1 MPKDHDDPSSQT
13 SSPTLPPP
21 PPPPHT
27 HIPARLSLDFHRD
40 SDATGGGGSAF
51 DMSSILSMVQ
61 RLDSRDG
68 AGSAHSYEMVSG
80 EADDDARYFGRGGN
94 EGAGIGNSGVL
105 VDRSTPTS
113 PLIVTN
119 HWKGDLGTQ
128 LDGGT
133 DRHWEHVSVGDSAG
147 AAGETRQE
155 RRDNAG
161 MEGQKPDL
169 SGGAPRSHSSSN
181 DHHQD
186 YREEDIHPA
195 LRPGH
200 QEGSYLA
207 GGDFFR
213 DFDGVHYTPEG
224 ATPPPLSV
232 TAPPHANHFN
242 PEHSSHLHNSQ
253 LRPQQELRP
262 TSYASAGTSISES
275 SRDSGF
281 VYYPAPVPAVLNL
294 PPLMAKDGK
303 ARNRLTK
310 VQKRA
315 SQQVLSD
322 VAAGD
327 DKSGNRRSVF
337 LGESNDARTSP
348 GTAEPDPAPPRKL
361 DEQRL
366 SKLPPALRASAFF
379 DSMQSAG
386 AHSVA
391 PELKESSAV
400 ATLDSI
406 LDASANAPAAAFT
419 DHPMTGTSS
428 TSHLP
433 MRNEYRNSVAM
444 TVMLHPGESPR
455 SSVDG
460 GGSGEAQQQQQLRNS
475 HSFEVST
482 NNDTPPL
489 GPGGETLPT
498 TLLAELESRKQQQ
511 KSRTRTAASAFPSG
525 IRSTL
530 LELDAVAQVQA
541 RSRRQKRPHLA
552 WEEPEE
558 EGAEDDEDVP
568 LGLLYHQGH
577 VSRGM
582 HRGGRDEDVPL
593 GLLMQKEMED
603 AEPLSRRR
611 ERLRQQNGHSATSPP
626 QIPQIPVLEVEDEV
640 EEETLAQRMK
650 RLKDT
655 KTKEKRQSKFGDGS
669 LELSFTPAAGS
680 STATPPPEE
689 ETLAQ
694 RRKRLRDEEE
704 RRKLSV
710 EAKAVQAEVR
720 KRASMATILHGQH
733 GGGIGLGG
741 GMMGRSTPMLRPN
754 TGGGGGGGGGGG
766 LVHQIGGSMLR
777 PQMSMGNM
785 HVGGNRGMG
794 MGAMNGMMMP
804 GMPGGMTYGAMA
816 MGGTAGGGVA
826 PLTPQEIAMNNKQ
839 REMVER
845 WRDSVL

>member
-1 MPKDHDDPSSQT
+1 
-13 SSPTLPPP
+13 
-21 PPPPHT
+21 
-27 HIPARLSLDFHRD
+27 
-40 SDATGGGGSAF
+40 
-51 DMSSILSMVQ
+51 MVQ

-68 AGSAHSYEMVSG
+68 TGSAHSYEIISG
-80 EADDDARYFGRGGN
+80 DIDDDARYFERGGGN
-94 EGAGIGNSGVL
+94 EGGAGVENSGVL
-105 VDRSTPTS
+105 VDSRRNTLAS
-113 PLIVTN
+113 PLAVTN
-119 HWKGDLGTQ
+119 HDHWKSDLGSSSQ

-133 DRHWEHVSVGDSAG
+133 DRHWERVGDPAA
-147 AAGETRQE
+147 AAGETRHQ
-155 RRDNAG
+155 RCDNAG

-169 SGGAPRSHSSSN
+169 GGEAPRSHLSSN
-181 DHHQD
+181 DHHHHDQVD
-186 YREEDIHPA
+186 YRKEDIHPA
-195 LRPGH
+195 LRPVH
-200 QEGSYLA
+200 QERSYST

-213 DFDGVHYTPEG
+213 DFDGVHYTPES
-224 ATPPPLSV
+224 ATLSPLSV
-232 TAPPHANHFN
+232 ADPPPRANRYN
-242 PEHSSHLHNSQ
+242 PEHTSHLHNPQ
-253 LRPQQELRP
+253 LRPQQDLRP
-262 TSYASAGTSISES
+262 ESYASAGTSISES

-327 DKSGNRRSVF
+327 DKSGNRRSVVW
-337 LGESNDARTSP
+337 GDSNDARASP
-348 GTAEPDPAPPRKL
+348 GTTEPDPAPPQKL
-361 DEQRL
+361 DERRL

-379 DSMQSAG
+379 DSMQSVP
-386 AHSVA
+386 HSVA
-391 PELKESSAV
+391 PELKELSAV

-406 LDASANAPAAAFT
+406 LDASASAPAAAFT

-460 GGSGEAQQQQQLRNS
+460 GEAQQLRNS
-475 HSFEVST
+475 HSFEAST
-482 NNDTPPL
+482 NNETPPPV

-558 EGAEDDEDVP
+558 EGADEDEDVP

-577 VSRGM
+577 VSRGP

-593 GLLMQKEMED
+593 GLLLQKEMED

-611 ERLRQQNGHSATSPP
+611 ERLRQQNVHSTIPPP
-626 QIPQIPVLEVEDEV
+626 QIPQIPVLEVEEEV

-650 RLKDT
+650 RLKDS
-655 KTKEKRQSKFGDGS
+655 KTKEKRASKFGDGS
-669 LELSFTPAAGS
+669 LELSFTPA
-680 STATPPPEE
+680 ATPPPEE

-733 GGGIGLGG
+733 GGGV
-741 GMMGRSTPMLRPN
+741 MGRSTPMLRPN
-754 TGGGGGGGGGGG
+754 TGGGSGGGGGGGG
-766 LVHQIGGSMLR
+766 LVHQIGGTMLR

-794 MGAMNGMMMP
+794 GMGSMGGMGGGMPTMNGMMMP
-804 GMPGGMTYGAMA
+804 GMPNGMTYGAMA
-816 MGGTAGGGVA
+816 MGVNGGGTGGGGVV
-826 PLTPQEIAMNNKQ
+826 PLTPQEVAMNNRQ

-845 WRDSVL
+845 WRASVL

>member
-1 MPKDHDDPSSQT
+1 MPKNHDDTSSQI

-21 PPPPHT
+21 LPHT

-68 AGSAHSYEMVSG
+68 AG
-80 EADDDARYFGRGGN
+80 RN
-94 EGAGIGNSGVL
+94 EGVGIGNSGVL
-105 VDRSTPTS
+105 VDRSTPAS

-133 DRHWEHVSVGDSAG
+133 DRHWEHVSVKDS
-147 AAGETRQE
+147 AGETRQE
-155 RRDNAG
+155 RYDNSG

-169 SGGAPRSHSSSN
+169 SGEAPRSHSSSN
-181 DHHQD
+181 HQQD

-195 LRPGH
+195 LRPGN
-200 QEGSYLA
+200 QEESYSA
-207 GGDFFR
+207 SGDFFR

-232 TAPPHANHFN
+232 IAPPHTNHFN

-262 TSYASAGTSISES
+262 ISYASAGTSISES

-294 PPLMAKDGK
+294 PPLMAKDEK

-327 DKSGNRRSVF
+327 DKSGNRRSVVW
-337 LGESNDARTSP
+337 GEGNDARTSP
-348 GTAEPDPAPPRKL
+348 EAAEPDPVPPRKL

-386 AHSVA
+386 VHSVA

-455 SSVDG
+455 SSMDG
-460 GGSGEAQQQQQLRNS
+460 GGNGEAQQQQLRNS

-558 EGAEDDEDVP
+558 EGVEDDEDVP

-577 VSRGM
+577 VPRGT

-611 ERLRQQNGHSATSPP
+611 ERLRQQSGHSATPPP

-669 LELSFTPAAGS
+669 LELSFTPTAGS
-680 STATPPPEE
+680 STSTPPPEE

-710 EAKAVQAEVR
+710 EAKAVQAEVK

-754 TGGGGGGGGGGG
+754 TSGGGGGGGGGGG

-785 HVGGNRGMG
+785 HIGGNRGMG
-794 MGAMNGMMMP
+794 MGAGMPSMNGMM
-804 GMPGGMTYGAMA
+804 MPGGMTYGAMA

-845 WRDSVL
+845 WRASVL